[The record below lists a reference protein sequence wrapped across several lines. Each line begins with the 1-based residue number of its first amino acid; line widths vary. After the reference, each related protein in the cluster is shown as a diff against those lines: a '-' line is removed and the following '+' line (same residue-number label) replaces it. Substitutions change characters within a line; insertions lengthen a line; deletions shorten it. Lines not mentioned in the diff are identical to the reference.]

1 MAGWLAA
8 GGHACGLAL
17 INISLFEY
25 FRKSKFSL
33 LVNDLSLE
41 FSPLSF
47 SPSNESRKFEDLGT
61 KGLILNDRKF
71 EL

>member
-1 MAGWLAA
+1 MLAGFDQYIIILNT
-8 GGHACGLAL
+8 L
-17 INISLFEY
+17 E
-25 FRKSKFSL
+25 KSKFSL

-61 KGLILNDRKF
+61 KSLILNDRKF

>member
-1 MAGWLAA
+1 MRAGFDQYIIILNT
-8 GGHACGLAL
+8 L
-17 INISLFEY
+17 E
-25 FRKSKFSL
+25 KSKFSL

-47 SPSNESRKFEDLGT
+47 SPSNESRKFKDLGT
-61 KGLILNDRKF
+61 KSLILNDRKF

>member
-1 MAGWLAA
+1 MRAGFDQYIIIL
-8 GGHACGLAL
+8 
-17 INISLFEY
+17 N
-25 FRKSKFSL
+25 RKSKFSL

-61 KGLILNDRKF
+61 KGLILNDQKF

>member
-1 MAGWLAA
+1 MRAGFDQYIIILNT
-8 GGHACGLAL
+8 L
-17 INISLFEY
+17 E
-25 FRKSKFSL
+25 KSKFSL

-41 FSPLSF
+41 LSPLSF

-61 KGLILNDRKF
+61 KSLILNDRKF

>member
-1 MAGWLAA
+1 MRAGFDQYIIILNT
-8 GGHACGLAL
+8 L
-17 INISLFEY
+17 E
-25 FRKSKFSL
+25 KSKFSL

-47 SPSNESRKFEDLGT
+47 SLSNESRKFEDLGT
-61 KGLILNDRKF
+61 KSLILNDRKF

>member
-1 MAGWLAA
+1 MRAGFDQYIIILNT
-8 GGHACGLAL
+8 L
-17 INISLFEY
+17 E
-25 FRKSKFSL
+25 KSKFSL

-47 SPSNESRKFEDLGT
+47 SPSNESRKFIDLGT
-61 KGLILNDRKF
+61 KSLILNDRKF

>member
-1 MAGWLAA
+1 MQAGFDQFIIILNT
-8 GGHACGLAL
+8 LE
-17 INISLFEY
+17 NRNF
-25 FRKSKFSL
+25 L